1 MNSPS
6 QSLKN
11 KLATGDR
18 ERLLG
23 LLKTAQA
30 ELLHLQQTDQRLF
43 GMPFDPD
50 GLVAHL
56 ADIDFSERVDAFVA
70 RFGRLQDLLGD
81 KLLPAWLKAMEESV
95 GAVLENLDR
104 AERLGLIDGA
114 DDWLAVRKLR
124 NLMVHEY
131 LDRAETLHMALYAA
145 HEHVG
150 MLARKGLRQLDVI
163 CPGFS
168 ADCIETLE
176 EINGEIREAFAHA
189 GGETFTYI
197 PCLNDEDAHISAL
210 MELVEENLL
219 GWIS

>member
-1 MNSPS
+1 MTSPT

-11 KLATGDR
+11 KLASGDR
-18 ERLLG
+18 ERLSG

-43 GMPFDPD
+43 GTPFDPE
-50 GLVAHL
+50 GLVVQL

-81 KLLPAWLKAMEESV
+81 KLLPAWLKAMEERV

-124 NLMVHEY
+124 NLMVQEY
-131 LDRAETLHMALYAA
+131 LDRAESLHMALYAA
-145 HEHVG
+145 HAQVG
-150 MLARKGLRQLDVI
+150 MLAK
-163 CPGFS
+163 
-168 ADCIETLE
+168 T
-176 EINGEIREAFAHA
+176 
-189 GGETFTYI
+189 
-197 PCLNDEDAHISAL
+197 
-210 MELVEENLL
+210 VEQFKFRTENLL
-219 GWIS
+219 T